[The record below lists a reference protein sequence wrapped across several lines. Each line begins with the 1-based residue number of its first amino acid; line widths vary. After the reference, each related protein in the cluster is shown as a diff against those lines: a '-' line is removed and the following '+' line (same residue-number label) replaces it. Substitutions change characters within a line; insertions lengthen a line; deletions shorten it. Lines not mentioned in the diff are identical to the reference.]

1 MAAEVDEFLRDL
13 AREFRPR
20 ADQLA
25 RDLIQAARA
34 EVPDE
39 WTHAPL
45 AAQEPATTISSPPI
59 DCYVLDDVTE
69 ADFADIICERPCTDP
84 NCGCDGCSDER
95 YRVRDAFNQSSQ
107 PLLAESVVF
116 DHLGRPMFWD
126 QLAPFEH
133 PDDADRLC
141 YGIDM
146 TYSVMYSHQDAQ
158 SFWAYSDTRVPA
170 VELYESLVRSPGIA
184 KFPGWDESDLP
195 GAPLRQAGRYT
206 PRGGSDSGP
215 ALKMVRS

>member
-116 DHLGRPMFWD
+116 DHLGRPMFWASGPTAIPVYRRWSCTNRSFVR
-126 QLAPFEH
+126 LASRSSR
-133 PDDADRLC
+133 AGMRVTC
-141 YGIDM
+141 
-146 TYSVMYSHQDAQ
+146 
-158 SFWAYSDTRVPA
+158 RVPHCGRPDGTRHAA
-170 VELYESLVRSPGIA
+170 VPI
-184 KFPGWDESDLP
+184 
-195 GAPLRQAGRYT
+195 Q
-206 PRGGSDSGP
+206 GP
-215 ALKMVRS
+215 P